1 MVLMYQMPK
10 RQNAI
15 VDSSSEEEGEDDVSE
30 SFRLSLET
38 SSESAPTDEEVL
50 QDDEDSDDDRNVRKC
65 LECGA
70 KFSNPG
76 QRAEH
81 IDETGHGREESK
93 LPF

>member
-1 MVLMYQMPK
+1 MYQMPK

-15 VDSSSEEEGEDDVSE
+15 VDSSSEEEGDEVSE
-30 SFRLSLET
+30 SFKLSLET
-38 SSESAPTDEEVL
+38 SSESAPSDEEVVH
-50 QDDEDSDDDRNVRKC
+50 DDEDSDDDRNVRKC

-70 KFSNPG
+70 NFSNPG

>member
-1 MVLMYQMPK
+1 M
-10 RQNAI
+10 
-15 VDSSSEEEGEDDVSE
+15 SE
-30 SFRLSLET
+30 SLKLSLET
-38 SSESAPTDEEVL
+38 SSESAPSEEELV

-65 LECGA
+65 SVCGA

-81 IDETGHGREESK
+81 IDETGHGKEESK